1 MMCPLLKGFLQKC
14 LNFCCG
20 KGFRSPKIKGI
31 LDDDILIRMLFD
43 SEQYN
48 KMLNKLEKNAIPTSD
63 LQSRGL
69 SLDIKRLASKRVV
82 MERAQIQQERA
93 QKNHGLDDT
102 TRKELY
108 LSEAGH
114 PSVRDICDEQGNAMF
129 ITKYDPVEGNDAH
142 SILTCVKSGEKKA
155 YYVMARNKLAPVFSK
170 SITPAHE
177 YKFFNK

>member
-1 MMCPLLKGFLQKC
+1 MMCPLLKDFLQKC
-14 LNFCCG
+14 LNFCRG
-20 KGFRSPKIKGI
+20 KGFRCSKIKGI

-48 KMLNKLEKNAIPTSD
+48 KMLNKLEKNAIPTTD

-69 SLDIKRLASKRVV
+69 SLDIKRLASQKVV
-82 MERAQIQQERA
+82 MQRAQIQKERA

-102 TRKELY
+102 TRKDLY

-114 PSVRDICDEQGNAMF
+114 PSIRDVCDTQGNSMF

-142 SILTCVKSGEKKA
+142 TILTCVNIGEKKA
-155 YYVMARNKLAPVFSK
+155 YYVMARNKLSPLFLQ
-170 SITPAHE
+170 SITPAQE
-177 YKFFNK
+177 YKFLNK